1 MQFLAID
8 NLQSRCNAAV
18 IAMQPLIKSYS
29 WKASQRAHVLG
40 IPLDMDDFVQE
51 LSLATVR
58 CVERYDPEKG
68 WTFEAFLRGAFH
80 NEVSALIRRNQQGVR
95 YGIYSVSA
103 AHSDEMG
110 ESHSLFDQFSSGEGS
125 PEEELEAQQ
134 LHEFIMDRLDQPGR
148 EFYGLLLDPPK
159 EIHDQL
165 ERFNAGVLALRES
178 GESKIRMAVLSD
190 FNNTDW
196 AVILGLPVSII
207 AQLQRQI
214 HAAVEQYNR
223 G

>member
-1 MQFLAID
+1 MEFLKID

-18 IAMQPLIKSYS
+18 TAMQPLIKSYA
-29 WKASQRAHVLG
+29 WKASQRTHVLG

-58 CVERYDPEKG
+58 CVERYDPDKG

-80 NEVSALIRRNQQGVR
+80 NEVSALIRKNQQGLR
-95 YGIYSVSA
+95 YSIFNVSA
-103 AHSDEMG
+103 NRLTLDG
-110 ESHSLFDQFSSGEGS
+110 EEDLLESLEGSSGT
-125 PEEELEAQQ
+125 PEQELEAEQ
-134 LHEFIMDRLDQPGR
+134 LHAFILKRLDQAGR
-148 EFYGLLLDPPK
+148 EFYGLLLNPPK

-165 ERFNAGVLALRES
+165 NRYNAGVLALRQS
-178 GESKIRMAVLSD
+178 GDAQVRMSVLTD

-196 AVILGLPVSII
+196 AVILDLPVSII
-207 AQLQRQI
+207 ARLQRQI
-214 HAAVEQYNR
+214 HTAVEQYNR